1 MDHTTPKLHLRS
13 IHLYFPLSKWV
24 CHDFTSIW
32 NLFVEILKLRAF
44 LSKYS
49 DINWWKY
56 SEQFYSNTLT
66 AIGRSL
72 LFCKNTAEKSMASTN
87 TLLIWLK
94 LVVPSSPPTASISGF
109 AKMRQGAK
117 NQFRALPQ
125 MHNYA
130 RRPIWDAANIAN
142 GCIWK
147 DPINSVIKC
156 RVASPFLIKV
166 DFVEN

>member
-56 SEQFYSNTLT
+56 SDQFYSNTLT

-72 LFCKNTAEKSMASTN
+72 LFCKNTAEKTMASTY

-94 LVVPSSPPTASISGF
+94 LVVPSSPPAASISGF

-117 NQFRALPQ
+117 NQFWALPQ

-130 RRPIWDAANIAN
+130 RRPIWAAAIQPMGAFGKTPSTLSSNAALL
-142 GCIWK
+142 
-147 DPINSVIKC
+147 P
-156 RVASPFLIKV
+156 RFLLK
-166 DFVEN
+166 